1 MDRAVER
8 ADDSVLVV
16 FPGALG
22 DFLCFLPALLGL
34 RARHRGR
41 LAIVASPSL
50 VDLLVLPGVERV
62 SIDRREVAD
71 LFSPEAAVAA
81 ATRAVFGGF
90 ATAYSWTGSGDAVF
104 ARRLAEATG
113 GGVSVFAFRGM
124 APGEHAASYYA
135 RCVGVAPRKPS
146 AGHIRQDDDWLA
158 ALEETQRTLL
168 ARGVLVVHPG
178 SGSRTKNWCGHLEL
192 VRRWRRR
199 HDQRVALLCGPA
211 DADIGSQLDPEA
223 PVFRELSLAQV
234 ATLLRTAA
242 LYVGNDSGISH
253 LAGVL
258 GVRGAV
264 LFGPSDPSVW
274 APRGGTL
281 EVLRGADECP
291 TCPPDRFCVHRLPVR
306 EVVAALERLDDAVV
320 SQ

>member
-1 MDRAVER
+1 ML
-8 ADDSVLVV
+8 VL

-34 RARHRGR
+34 RARHRGT
-41 LAIVASPSL
+41 LVLVASPSL
-50 VDLLVLPGVERV
+50 VDLLVLPDVEGV

-71 LFSPEAAVAA
+71 LFSPAAPVAA

-90 ATAYSWTGSGDAVF
+90 ATAYSWTGSADAVF

-113 GGVSVFAFRGM
+113 GLVSVFAFR
-124 APGEHAASYYA
+124 AVLPGEHAAAYYA
-135 RCVGVAPRKPS
+135 RCARVVPCHPS
-146 AGHIRQDDDWLA
+146 AGHIRQDDAWLA
-158 ALEETQRTLL
+158 GLDEARQTLV

-192 VRRWRRR
+192 VRRWSQR
-199 HDQRVALLCGPA
+199 HDRRIALLCGPA
-211 DADIGSQLDPEA
+211 EAHFGAHVGSEA
-223 PVFRELSLAQV
+223 QVFLGLSLAQV
-234 ATLLRTAA
+234 AALLRKAT

-264 LFGPSDPSVW
+264 LFGPSDPAVW
-274 APRGGTL
+274 APMGGTL
-281 EVLRGADECP
+281 EVLRGAADCP
-291 TCPPDRFCVHRLPVR
+291 TCTPERFCVHRLPVG
-306 EVVAALERLDDAVV
+306 EVIDALERLGEPIGF
-320 SQ
+320 Q